1 MSFLH
6 TSQSRLFLQIANS
19 IIPPRD
25 NIPGAGDIN
34 ILNHQECDIGIT
46 PKQENYII
54 EFLDKTIKTSFD
66 LFESQFEDLIET
78 NKIQILKKIES
89 NNPNLFNSMIQIVY
103 SGYYSDSNV
112 LKAKQLP
119 VKAFQPDGFEMNP
132 FEKSSV
138 KKVLTRGKKYRG

>member
-1 MSFLH
+1 MFFLH

-34 ILNHQECDIGIT
+34 ILNHQECDIDIT
-46 PKQENYII
+46 PKQEKYII